1 MKIEKQ
7 VELYDLF
14 LSAINSENS
23 DYILRNLSKIYTK
36 ILEEIGDTKEKILI
50 PYSFIRDNIDLV
62 SLEIIDIK
70 TFKKRIE
77 SYKNEVCCDNS
88 QEYEREIPLF

>member
-1 MKIEKQ
+1 MGIEKQ

-36 ILEEIGDTKEKILI
+36 IIKEEILI

-62 SLEIIDIK
+62 SLEIIDIE

-77 SYKNEVCCDNS
+77 SYKNEVYCNNL